1 MLKPKI
7 RRFFHTARWAY
18 FENLVPKILY
28 IVFFAFPP
36 TLNHGVFPCFS
47 FLVLWQNFYVNVE
60 KIKYR
65 SYIAIGFSF
74 ELSAYSR
81 DHLVSFWSISRK
93 LRPSKYLWNDDKY
106 STPVNVAKL
115 CCHCI
120 GWNIWRKLNQIE
132 WVTSLSYL
140 VVNSYLKVDGRLPS
154 LPTDHYHSA
163 INRWFWF
170 VNPRMTKFAFFGF
183 FWI

>member
-1 MLKPKI
+1 MRRTILPNNFNPQKLKESRCSSLNLVCWNLNI
-7 RRFFHTARWAY
+7 QDFFHTARWAY
-18 FENLVPKILY
+18 FENLATEILY

-36 TLNHGVFPCFS
+36 TLNHSEFPCFS
-47 FLVLWQNFYVNVE
+47 YLVLWQNFYVNVE

-120 GWNIWRKLNQIE
+120 GWNIGSISEFRCTILR
-132 WVTSLSYL
+132 SYDGATEEKTRW
-140 VVNSYLKVDGRLPS
+140 SQLKIPFS
-154 LPTDHYHSA
+154 
-163 INRWFWF
+163 
-170 VNPRMTKFAFFGF
+170 
-183 FWI
+183 